1 MLCII
6 SLFKRLACKRCG
18 ALSTYCLAEI
28 MINNQKQLC
37 PQTIDK
43 LGPEGLTV
51 KISTFSHKSTV
62 TNKLHVGTVTFRN
75 KGAETY
81 KSIGENFK
89 VKNTLIPP
97 TSI

>member
-6 SLFKRLACKRCG
+6 SLLKRLACKRCG

-62 TNKLHVGTVTFRN
+62 TNKLGTVAFRN
-75 KGAETY
+75 KGAETF
-81 KSIGENFK
+81 KKIGENFK
-89 VKNTLIPP
+89 VKMLP